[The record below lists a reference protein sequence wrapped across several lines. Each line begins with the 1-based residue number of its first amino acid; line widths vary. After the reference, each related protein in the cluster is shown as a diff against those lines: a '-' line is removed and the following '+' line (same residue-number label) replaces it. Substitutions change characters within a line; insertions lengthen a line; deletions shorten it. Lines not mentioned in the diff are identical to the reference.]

1 MLLIYRKVLA
11 YSGANSWGPP
21 RVKVRGG
28 GKESWTERQIGM
40 LLSYFVLIKLRVI
53 QCLFNYDNAIII
65 IYKMQVK
72 FINLYHTKIFK

>member
-1 MLLIYRKVLA
+1 MKVI
-11 YSGANSWGPP
+11 SWNPP

-40 LLSYFVLIKLRVI
+40 LLNYFVLIKLSVI
-53 QCLFNYDNAIII
+53 QCLFNYDNALFI

-72 FINLYHTKIFK
+72 FINLNHTKIF